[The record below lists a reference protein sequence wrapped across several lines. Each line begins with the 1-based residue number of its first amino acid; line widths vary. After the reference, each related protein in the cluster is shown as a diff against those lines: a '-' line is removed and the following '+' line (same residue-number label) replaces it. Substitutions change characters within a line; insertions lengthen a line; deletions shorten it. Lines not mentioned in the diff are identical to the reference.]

1 VLSQIGAH
9 GFLLG
14 RGNQPISPAI
24 IRRIGAGNI
33 FVVSTPAKL
42 ARTPVLRF
50 DTGDTALDA
59 DMISRKFFTV
69 IIGYHRTRLVK
80 VAA

>member
-1 VLSQIGAH
+1 LGAC
-9 GFLLG
+9 LYRKLK
-14 RGNQPISPAI
+14 PARI
-24 IRRIGAGNI
+24 DGEVRRIGAGNI

-50 DTGDTALDA
+50 DTGDSALDA
-59 DMISRKFFTV
+59 NMISRKFFTV
-69 IIGYHRTRLVK
+69 IIGYHRVRLVK